1 MRVIGHIHTDFP
13 EKFGVPRQSN
23 LTDTEAYIIF
33 EPEYR
38 QKEAFNGLEEFE
50 YIWILFKFHL
60 VKSDVFHATVK
71 PPRLGGNVSK
81 GVFATRSPF
90 RPNNIG
96 LSSVR
101 LEGIEYSDRDGVILR
116 VSGADLVD
124 GTPVVDIKP
133 YLPYTDSHENA
144 KAGFTELVNDYQ
156 LEVAYSNELS
166 EEKKSLIPDGKED
179 ALFQV
184 LAEDPRPGYQDDER
198 EYGISFADI
207 NVRFVVNGK
216 RLIITDIQKIIK

>member
-23 LTDTEAYIIF
+23 LTDTKAYIIF

-166 EEKKSLIPDGKED
+166 EEKKSLIPTGKED